1 MMICVVD
8 LFYKA
13 LNFTKK
19 KIKIMKPFLYI
30 YIYILYYFKNKT
42 IMIN

>member
-13 LNFTKK
+13 LKFTK
-19 KIKIMKPFLYI
+19 KIKIMKPFL